1 MILIT
6 GGNGFIGTHI
16 YNFLKYVIGEREIIS
31 IGKTSF
37 NNNEELKALLKKATY
52 IIHLAGVN
60 RDEKEAFVYKENRRI
75 CNYLIS
81 ELKNQNLYPRF
92 INISSI
98 HEESDTAFGRAK
110 KENRI
115 DLEKYYQDQ
124 PYKLVSFLTPNIFG
138 PFCKPNYNSF
148 VATFCYNIINQNPI
162 TLNNDRTIEL
172 LYIDELVNQIHYH
185 LDSNTGGMVNSF
197 ETTSITIS
205 DVLGKLENFKN
216 LYLNKGIIPNLNS
229 AFNVNLFNTFRS
241 YIPPDHFPKSQL
253 MHSDYR
259 GYFAEIIRSTS
270 EGQVSISTSSPSV
283 ERGNHFHT
291 RKIER
296 FQIIKGKALVEL
308 RKVNTE
314 EIIRYEL
321 CSEKLDYVDIPIWYT
336 HNLINKSNNDD
347 LIMLFWISE
356 HYSEESH
363 DTYPLNVRL

>member
-6 GGNGFIGTHI
+6 GGNGFIGTHL
-16 YNFLKYVIGEREIIS
+16 YNYLKYVIGEREIIFLD
-31 IGKTSF
+31 KTSF
-37 NNNEELKALLKKATY
+37 NNNDKLNTLLKKTTC

-60 RDEKEAFVYKENRRI
+60 RDENESFVYEENRRI
-75 CNYLIS
+75 SNYLIS
-81 ELKNQNLYPRF
+81 ALENQHLFPRF

-115 DLEKYYQDQ
+115 DLERYYQDQ
-124 PYKLVSFLTPNIFG
+124 PTKLLSFLTPNIFG
-138 PFCKPNYNSF
+138 PFCKPHYNSF
-148 VATFCYNIINQNPI
+148 VATFCSNVIHQNPI

-172 LYIDELVNQIHYH
+172 LYVDELIKQIHH
-185 LDSNTGGMVNSF
+185 HFDSNTGGIVNSF

-205 DVLGKLENFKN
+205 DVLGRLENFKN
-216 LYLNKGIIPNLNS
+216 LYFDKGIIPNLNS
-229 AFNVNLFNTFRS
+229 TFNVNLFNTFRS

-253 MHSDYR
+253 IHSDHR

-308 RKVNTE
+308 RKIDTE
-314 EIIRYEL
+314 EIITYEL

-336 HNLINKSNNDD
+336 HNLINKSNNDE

>member
-6 GGNGFIGTHI
+6 GGYGFIGTHM
-16 YNFLKYVIGEREIIS
+16 YNYLRYVIGENDIIPL
-31 IGKTSF
+31 KKKSF
-37 NNNEELKALLKKATY
+37 NDNEVINAFLQKTTY
-52 IIHLAGVN
+52 IIHLAGIN
-60 RDEKEAFVYKENRRI
+60 RGENESFIYEENRRI
-75 CNYLIS
+75 CKHLLS
-81 ELKNQNLYPRF
+81 ALKRQNAYPRF

-124 PYKLVSFLTPNIFG
+124 PTKLLSFLTPNIFG

-148 VATFCYNIINQNPI
+148 VATFCSGVIHQNPI

-172 LYIDELVNQIHYH
+172 LYVDELIKQINYH
-185 LDSNTGGMVNSF
+185 LRSNAEGIVNSF
-197 ETTSITIS
+197 KTKSIKIS
-205 DVLGKLENFKN
+205 DVLSKLQNFKS

-229 AFNVNLFNTFRS
+229 TFELNLFNTFRS
-241 YIPPDHFPKSQL
+241 YIPTNHFPVSLIK
-253 MHSDYR
+253 HSDNR
-259 GYFAEIIRSTS
+259 GYFAEVIRSTS

-308 RKVNTE
+308 RKINTE
-314 EIIRYEL
+314 EIITYEL
-321 CSEKLDYVDIPIWYT
+321 CSEKLDYIDIPIWHT
-336 HNLINKSNNDD
+336 HNLINKSKSED
-347 LIMLFWISE
+347 LMMLFWISE

-363 DTYPLNVRL
+363 DTYPLKVRL

>member
-6 GGNGFIGTHI
+6 GGHGFIGTHV
-16 YNFLKYVIGEREIIS
+16 YNYLRYVIGEKNIIPLD
-31 IGKTSF
+31 KKSF
-37 NNNEELKALLKKATY
+37 NDNEVLNALLEKTTC
-52 IIHLAGVN
+52 IIHLAGIN
-60 RDEKEAFVYKENRRI
+60 RDKNESFIYEENRRI
-75 CNYLIS
+75 CKHLIS
-81 ELKNQNLYPRF
+81 ALKSQNAYPRF

-115 DLEKYYQDQ
+115 DLEKYYQNHNTN
-124 PYKLVSFLTPNIFG
+124 LLSFLTPNIFG

-148 VATFCYNIINQNPI
+148 VATFCSNVIHQNPI
-162 TLNNDRTIEL
+162 NLNNDRTIEL
-172 LYIDELVNQIHYH
+172 LYVDELIEQIHYH
-185 LDSNTGGMVNSF
+185 LESNIGGMVNSF
-197 ETTSITIS
+197 KTTSITIS
-205 DVLGKLENFKN
+205 DVLDKLENFKN
-216 LYLNKGIIPNLNS
+216 LYLDKGIVPNLNS
-229 AFNVNLFNTFRS
+229 TFNVNLFNTFRS
-241 YIPPDHFPKSQL
+241 YIPSDHFPKSQL
-253 MHSDYR
+253 IHSDHR

-308 RKVNTE
+308 RKINTE
-314 EIIRYEL
+314 EIITYEL

-336 HNLINKSNNDD
+336 HNLINKSNNDE